1 MHKIK
6 NISILAAWNLKAI
19 YKNPRVIMCAIMA
32 FLLSCML
39 SNHIIIIAN
48 QYRTDIQVL
57 ELFIWCFSD
66 SDSVLFAALVLMLLL
81 SSLPNLGPE
90 TAYLI
95 FRTDQI
101 TWLIAQMLTMV
112 IVTAIYVFLL
122 LFSCILLG
130 LGISYTTNQWS
141 ETALLLSYMPA
152 ESETAVE
159 VVRRAMLDTSPY
171 QCAFDVFLL
180 LEQYMLLLSMLQLT
194 ATLTRN
200 KRAGV
205 LVVLSL
211 NLTSYIL
218 TPSRFITWLQLD
230 SNLQYIANLLSVWL
244 SPLQH
249 ATYSMHTFGYDSL
262 PTLFASNIIMMAISL
277 ILVCTSFLLLKKYYF
292 HFLGGDENA

>member
-6 NISILAAWNLKAI
+6 NISILAACNLKAI

-122 LFSCILLG
+122 LLSCILL
-130 LGISYTTNQWS
+130 
-141 ETALLLSYMPA
+141 
-152 ESETAVE
+152 
-159 VVRRAMLDTSPY
+159 
-171 QCAFDVFLL
+171 
-180 LEQYMLLLSMLQLT
+180 
-194 ATLTRN
+194 
-200 KRAGV
+200 
-205 LVVLSL
+205 
-211 NLTSYIL
+211 
-218 TPSRFITWLQLD
+218 
-230 SNLQYIANLLSVWL
+230 
-244 SPLQH
+244 
-249 ATYSMHTFGYDSL
+249 
-262 PTLFASNIIMMAISL
+262 
-277 ILVCTSFLLLKKYYF
+277 
-292 HFLGGDENA
+292 